1 MKGRFMIVRDYGSKL
16 LLLLVFSMVG
26 MVCCNAQSGKSLCV
40 KKVMCTAS
48 PEGEAVPSLLD
59 ENGIEFQPLDVVNWK
74 DYPYKP
80 EVSFRIAHTGR
91 EILLHY
97 KVKEASVRAV
107 ASGDNGRVWEDA
119 CVEFFVSPE
128 GDDRYYNFE
137 CNCAG
142 RLLIQGGAINE
153 RRPTASQE
161 VLGMVKRW
169 SSLGGEPFEERL
181 GECSWELAMVIPV
194 SAFFQHSVGSLDGK
208 TMKGSFYKCGDKL
221 QPPHFLSWSPIG
233 LERPM
238 FHCPAFFGTLSF
250 E

>member
-26 MVCCNAQSGKSLCV
+26 MVCCNAQSGKSLSV

-142 RLLIQGGAINE
+142 RLLIQGGAVNE

-161 VLGMVKRW
+161 VLGMVKR
-169 SSLGGEPFEERL
+169 
-181 GECSWELAMVIPV
+181 
-194 SAFFQHSVGSLDGK
+194 LDGK
-208 TMKGSFYKCGDKL
+208 TMKGNFYKCGDKL
-221 QPPHFLSWSPIG
+221 QTPHFLSWSPIG

>member
-1 MKGRFMIVRDYGSKL
+1 MIVRDYGSKL

-26 MVCCNAQSGKSLCV
+26 MVCCNAQSGKSLSV

-59 ENGIEFQPLDVVNWK
+59 ENGIEFQPLDMVNWK

-142 RLLIQGGAINE
+142 RLLIQGGAVNE

-169 SSLGGEPFEERL
+169 SSLAANLSRNVWASAAGNWPWLFPFPL
-181 GECSWELAMVIPV
+181 SSSIP
-194 SAFFQHSVGSLDGK
+194 SVLWTEK
-208 TMKGSFYKCGDKL
+208 
-221 QPPHFLSWSPIG
+221 Q
-233 LERPM
+233 
-238 FHCPAFFGTLSF
+238 
-250 E
+250 

>member
-1 MKGRFMIVRDYGSKL
+1 MIVRDYGSKL

-26 MVCCNAQSGKSLCV
+26 MVCCNAQSGKSLSV

-142 RLLIQGGAINE
+142 RLLIQGGAVNE
-153 RRPTASQE
+153 RRPTVSQE

-169 SSLGGEPFEERL
+169 SSLAGEPFRGTFGRVQL
-181 GECSWELAMVIPV
+181 GTGHGYSRFRFLP
-194 SAFFQHSVGSLDGK
+194 AFRRFSGRK
-208 TMKGSFYKCGDKL
+208 NMKGNFYKCGDKL
-221 QPPHFLSWSPIG
+221 QTPHFLSWSPIG
-233 LERPM
+233 LEHPM
-238 FHCPAFFGTLSF
+238 FHCPAFFGTLFF

>member
-16 LLLLVFSMVG
+16 FLLFVFSMVG
-26 MVCCNAQSGKSLCV
+26 MVYCNAQSGKSLPV
-40 KKVMCTAS
+40 RKVMCTAS
-48 PEGEAVPSLLD
+48 PEGGAVPSLLD
-59 ENGIEFQPLDVVNWK
+59 GNGIEFQPLDVVNWK

-137 CNCAG
+137 CNCVGKIG
-142 RLLIQGGAINE
+142 RAH
-153 RRPTASQE
+153 
-161 VLGMVKRW
+161 V
-169 SSLGGEPFEERL
+169 
-181 GECSWELAMVIPV
+181 
-194 SAFFQHSVGSLDGK
+194 
-208 TMKGSFYKCGDKL
+208 
-221 QPPHFLSWSPIG
+221 
-233 LERPM
+233 
-238 FHCPAFFGTLSF
+238 
-250 E
+250 

>member
-1 MKGRFMIVRDYGSKL
+1 MIVRDYGSKL

-26 MVCCNAQSGKSLCV
+26 MVCCNAQSGKSLSV

-128 GDDRYYNFE
+128 GDDRYYNFVGARWPA
-137 CNCAG
+137 NLSRNVWASAAG
-142 RLLIQGGAINE
+142 NWPWLFPFPLSSSI
-153 RRPTASQE
+153 PS
-161 VLGMVKRW
+161 VLWTEK
-169 SSLGGEPFEERL
+169 
-181 GECSWELAMVIPV
+181 
-194 SAFFQHSVGSLDGK
+194 Q
-208 TMKGSFYKCGDKL
+208 
-221 QPPHFLSWSPIG
+221 
-233 LERPM
+233 
-238 FHCPAFFGTLSF
+238 
-250 E
+250 

>member
-1 MKGRFMIVRDYGSKL
+1 MG
-16 LLLLVFSMVG
+16 
-26 MVCCNAQSGKSLCV
+26 LCRP
-40 KKVMCTAS
+40 CWT
-48 PEGEAVPSLLD
+48 GT
-59 ENGIEFQPLDVVNWK
+59 GIEFQPLDVVNWK

-142 RLLIQGGAINE
+142 RLLIQGGAVNE

-181 GECSWELAMVIPV
+181 GECRWELAMVIPV
-194 SAFFQHSVGSLDGK
+194 SVFFQHSVGSLDGK
-208 TMKGSFYKCGDKL
+208 
-221 QPPHFLSWSPIG
+221 Q
-233 LERPM
+233 
-238 FHCPAFFGTLSF
+238 
-250 E
+250 

>member
-1 MKGRFMIVRDYGSKL
+1 MIVRDYGSKL

-26 MVCCNAQSGKSLCV
+26 MVCCNAQSGKSLSV

-97 KVKEASVRAV
+97 KVKEAS
-107 ASGDNGRVWEDA
+107 
-119 CVEFFVSPE
+119 EFFVSPE

-142 RLLIQGGAINE
+142 RLLIQGGAVNE

-169 SSLGGEPFEERL
+169 SSLAGEPFEERL
-181 GECSWELAMVIPV
+181 GECSWELVMVIPV

-208 TMKGSFYKCGDKL
+208 TMKGNFYKCGDKL
-221 QPPHFLSWSPIG
+221 QTPHFLSWSPIG

>member
-16 LLLLVFSMVG
+16 FLLFVFSMVG
-26 MVCCNAQSGKSLCV
+26 MVYCNAQSGKSLPV
-40 KKVMCTAS
+40 RKVMCTAS
-48 PEGEAVPSLLD
+48 PEGGAVPSLLD
-59 ENGIEFQPLDVVNWK
+59 GNGIEFQPLDVVNWK

-137 CNCAG
+137 CNCVG
-142 RLLIQGGAINE
+142 RLLIQGGAGHGETLEFVGRRTFRGTFGRVQLGTGHGYSRFCFLPAFRRFSGWENNE
-153 RRPTASQE
+153 RE
-161 VLGMVKRW
+161 
-169 SSLGGEPFEERL
+169 F
-181 GECSWELAMVIPV
+181 
-194 SAFFQHSVGSLDGK
+194 
-208 TMKGSFYKCGDKL
+208 L
-221 QPPHFLSWSPIG
+221 QVW
-233 LERPM
+233 
-238 FHCPAFFGTLSF
+238 
-250 E
+250 

>member
-1 MKGRFMIVRDYGSKL
+1 M
-16 LLLLVFSMVG
+16 
-26 MVCCNAQSGKSLCV
+26 
-40 KKVMCTAS
+40 
-48 PEGEAVPSLLD
+48 
-59 ENGIEFQPLDVVNWK
+59 
-74 DYPYKP
+74 
-80 EVSFRIAHTGR
+80 SFRIAHTGR

-137 CNCAG
+137 CNCVG
-142 RLLIQGGAINE
+142 RLLIQGGAVNE

-181 GECSWELAMVIPV
+181 GECRWELAMVIPV
-194 SAFFQHSVGSLDGK
+194 SVFFQHSVGSLDGK
-208 TMKGSFYKCGDKL
+208 TMKGNFYKCGDKL
-221 QPPHFLSWSPIG
+221 QTPHFLSWSPIG

>member
-1 MKGRFMIVRDYGSKL
+1 
-16 LLLLVFSMVG
+16 
-26 MVCCNAQSGKSLCV
+26 
-40 KKVMCTAS
+40 MCTAS

-80 EVSFRIAHTGR
+80 E
-91 EILLHY
+91 
-97 KVKEASVRAV
+97 V

-142 RLLIQGGAINE
+142 RLLIQGGAVNE

-169 SSLGGEPFEERL
+169 SSLAGEPFEERL

-208 TMKGSFYKCGDKL
+208 TMKGNFYKCGDKL
-221 QPPHFLSWSPIG
+221 QTPHFLSWSPIG

>member
-1 MKGRFMIVRDYGSKL
+1 MQCSEWKEFVRKESNVYGFTGRWG
-16 LLLLVFSMVG
+16 
-26 MVCCNAQSGKSLCV
+26 C
-40 KKVMCTAS
+40 
-48 PEGEAVPSLLD
+48 AVLAGR
-59 ENGIEFQPLDVVNWK
+59 NGIEFQPLDVVNWK

-137 CNCAG
+137 CNCVG
-142 RLLIQGGAINE
+142 RLLIQGGAVNE

-181 GECSWELAMVIPV
+181 GDAAGNWSWLFPFLLSSSIP
-194 SAFFQHSVGSLDGK
+194 SVLWMGK
-208 TMKGSFYKCGDKL
+208 
-221 QPPHFLSWSPIG
+221 Q
-233 LERPM
+233 
-238 FHCPAFFGTLSF
+238 
-250 E
+250 